1 MQVFYLLLN
10 PTVMSKLFE
19 FLELKCETW
28 GIWGN
33 IKPVQAI
40 SYNQT
45 RLPVEGLEYQS
56 SYKTFDLHLSCLQ
69 DVLG

>member
-45 RLPVEGLEYQS
+45 RLQCKEWDTKPATKTS
-56 SYKTFDLHLSCLQ
+56 AYKMC
-69 DVLG
+69 